1 MARRFLPLLFS
12 QTSLRVGIKVLSV
25 RGVVGLSA
33 NGKIRGEILPE
44 DLLCYLFTFSLTS
57 PLCLM
62 YLNTVYLCV
71 CLWRGHAFCCL
82 PNFLCK
88 EGGKKQSPADD
99 CHSTMWPNEGKCL
112 FVSCDCSAP
121 PQAANIAPLC
131 ISSSKWDSVFDVQTS
146 FEPLWEMKLKFVPL
160 VNRGPCSQDPTGSP
174 LLPSLPLVGGRRL
187 RNVICWLQMSAEE
200 GAALLRN
207 TVAPPCYSELF

>member
-88 EGGKKQSPADD
+88 EGGKSNHLQMTATPPCDQTRESVFSSLVIVQPPPKRPISLLSASP
-99 CHSTMWPNEGKCL
+99 HPNETQCL
-112 FVSCDCSAP
+112 MCRLPLSPCGRWSWSLFPLLTEALAARIQ
-121 PQAANIAPLC
+121 QAARCFP
-131 ISSSKWDSVFDVQTS
+131 
-146 FEPLWEMKLKFVPL
+146 
-160 VNRGPCSQDPTGSP
+160 
-174 LLPSLPLVGGRRL
+174 PSLL
-187 RNVICWLQMSAEE
+187 
-200 GAALLRN
+200 
-207 TVAPPCYSELF
+207 